1 VIGVTLSRNSLAEV
15 EAMKQIL
22 GMVIDEERLRE
33 RQKEQQ
39 MKLG

>member
-1 VIGVTLSRNSLAEV
+1 MIGVTLSRNSLAEV
-15 EAMKQIL
+15 EAMTQIL